1 MSSAPTP
8 NATNR
13 HRPDEVGAESAGR
26 DPRARGAILAL
37 AVAAIGTVG
46 FVVGLRIAL
55 DRAPAEERPVGTDS
69 ARTAAGYDSV
79 GAARRRSE
87 PRAPDQS
94 QSGERDD
101 LPRLR

>member
-1 MSSAPTP
+1 MQEP
-8 NATNR
+8 TNR
-13 HRPDEVGAESAGR
+13 HRPDEVGVDAGAR
-26 DPRARGAILAL
+26 DPRARGAIIAL

-46 FVVGLRIAL
+46 FVIGLRIAL
-55 DRAPAEERPVGTDS
+55 GRAPAEQRPAASDS
-69 ARTAAGYDSV
+69 ARTAAEYDSV

-94 QSGERDD
+94 QSGERED